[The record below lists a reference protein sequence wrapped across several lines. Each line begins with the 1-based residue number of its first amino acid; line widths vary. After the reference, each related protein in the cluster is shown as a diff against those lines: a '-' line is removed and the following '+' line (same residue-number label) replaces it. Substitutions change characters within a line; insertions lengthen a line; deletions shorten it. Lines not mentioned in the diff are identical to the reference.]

1 MTGAAPVPGVR
12 TADGVWRENTAF
24 TDRWGVTGAAPRFA
38 PGPADPREFEAAVG
52 FTMSPLPGR
61 DPGFAIRNREW
72 AAGDL
77 GIAPDAPIWMHQV
90 HGARVAVADGP
101 WPGPPPE
108 VDGVVTAR
116 PGAVLAVLTAD
127 CVPVL
132 LSDPVAGVAGAAHA
146 GRPGLIAGV
155 VPATVAAMVELGA
168 EPSRLVARTGPAVCG
183 RCYEVPSAMRA
194 DAERAAPGCG
204 AVTAVGTPA
213 IDIPAGVRRQLLD
226 VGVRDV
232 RLSPVCTLE
241 SADHFSYRRE
251 GVTGRLASFVRC
263 SGGNS
268 AVGPVG
274 DSTGGVRLPPRPR

>member
-1 MTGAAPVPGVR
+1 MAPVPGGDPAR
-12 TADGVWRENTAF
+12 
-24 TDRWGVTGAAPRFA
+24 AARHRA
-38 PGPADPREFEAAVG
+38 
-52 FTMSPLPGR
+52 
-61 DPGFAIRNREW
+61 W
-72 AAGDL
+72 AAADL
-77 GIAPDAPIWMHQV
+77 GVAPDALVWMHQV

-108 VDGVVTAR
+108 VDGVVTTR

-168 EPSRLVARTGPAVCG
+168 EPARLVARTGPAVCG
-183 RCYEVPSAMRA
+183 RCYEVPAGMRA

-204 AVTAVGTPA
+204 TVTAAGTPA

-226 VGVRDV
+226 LGVRDV

-251 GVTGRLASFVRC
+251 GVTGRLASFIRC
-263 SGGNS
+263 SVRGS
-268 AVGPVG
+268 ADGVI
-274 DSTGGVRLPPRPR
+274 GGVRLPPRPR